1 MGLVPRV
8 LRRDI
13 TEDYDMHLVGG
24 WDCDKGNLDGE
35 LSSLEHVFSSKIFRK
50 ANRIRNRTGL
60 CLVSDAL

>member
-1 MGLVPRV
+1 
-8 LRRDI
+8 
-13 TEDYDMHLVGG
+13 MHLVGG